1 MTIIAIM
8 AGFAFGYSVTD
19 LVMNY
24 RSHRRINEYVKE
36 FTNECNYDD

>member
-19 LVMNY
+19 LYMNY
-24 RSHRRINEYVKE
+24 RSNKRIQE
-36 FTNECNYDD
+36 FMKDFENHD